1 MSDHI
6 ELVKRA
12 IEFKKPAYL
21 PLEVVDVPY
30 IYDAYKTLDSEKVVL
45 IPGTEDFDSLWVL
58 GFWFPEEIGKNDSGE
73 AIRKDEYGILTKVP
87 KDMNSAYAILE
98 EPLRGKN
105 SLENYEFPRKDSS
118 AKYFEKFKKIIA
130 SKYSD
135 RFINSHI
142 DPGAFLTAS
151 FLMGTDEF
159 YLKMASDLNFVIEVV
174 EHIFE
179 YHYSLINEF
188 AKCGSH
194 MVTYLDEFAGSTGM
208 MFNPD
213 TWRKY
218 FKKYYSKFFK
228 LVHEAGMYGSICL
241 DGNFSAVIE
250 DLLEMELDVIQ
261 CPETK
266 AIGINTLSN
275 KVKGEKCIK
284 CGVDMMHTLSLGK
297 PEEVYSEAKKVVE
310 MLSSKNGGF
319 IVVAVRWHRPQFPME
334 NVLASVKAFN
344 EYRKH

>member
-6 ELVKRA
+6 EIVKGA
-12 IEFKKPAYL
+12 IEFKGPEYL
-21 PLEVVDVPY
+21 PLEVLDVPY
-30 IYDAYKTLDSEKVVL
+30 IYDAYKTLDSEKVLL
-45 IPGTEDFDSLWVL
+45 IPGTEDFDSIWVQ
-58 GFWFPEEIGKNDSGE
+58 GFWFPEEIGKNDLGE
-73 AIRKDEYGILTKVP
+73 TIRKDEYGILTKVP
-87 KDMNSAYAILE
+87 KDMNSAYMIIE

-105 SLENYEFPRKDSS
+105 SLENYTFPEKENS
-118 AKYFEKFKKIIA
+118 AKYFEKFKKVIA
-130 SKYSD
+130 SRYSD
-135 RFINSHI
+135 RFINSNI
-142 DPGAFLTAS
+142 DPAAFLTAS
-151 FLMGTDEF
+151 FLMGTDEL
-159 YLKMASDLNFVIEVV
+159 YMKMASDLDFVIEVI

-179 YHYSLINEF
+179 YHYSLIGEF

-213 TWRKY
+213 LWRKY

-241 DGNFSAVIE
+241 DGNFSAIID

-266 AIGINTLSN
+266 AIGLDTLLN
-275 KVKGEKCIK
+275 KVKGKKCIK

-297 PEEVYSEAKKVVE
+297 PEEVYDEAKRVVE
-310 MLSSKNGGF
+310 MLNSKDGGF
-319 IVVAVRWHRPQFPME
+319 IAVAVRWHRPEYPAE

>member
-1 MSDHI
+1 LSDHI
-6 ELVKRA
+6 ELVKKA
-12 IEFKKPAYL
+12 IEFRKPDYL
-21 PLEVVDVPY
+21 PLEVLDVPFL
-30 IYDAYKTLDSEKVVL
+30 YDAYKTLDSEKVEL
-45 IPGTEDFDSLWVL
+45 IPGVEDFDSIWVQ
-58 GFWFPEEIGKNDSGE
+58 GFWFPEEIGKNDLGE
-73 AIRKDEYGILTKVP
+73 VLRKDEYGILTKVP
-87 KDMNSAYAILE
+87 RDTNSAYVILE

-105 SLENYEFPRKDSS
+105 SLKDYKFPDKSNTK
-118 AKYFEKFKKIIA
+118 KYFDKFSKIIK
-130 SKYSD
+130 SRYPD
-135 RFINSHI
+135 RFINSNI
-142 DPGAFLTAS
+142 DPAAFLTAS
-151 FLMGTDEF
+151 FLMGTDEL
-159 YLKMASDLNFVIEVV
+159 YLKMASDLNFVIEVI

-179 YHYSLINEF
+179 YHYSLIEEF

-194 MVTYLDEFAGSTGM
+194 MVTYLDEFAGSSGM

-213 TWRKY
+213 IWRKY

-241 DGNFSAVIE
+241 DGNFSAVID

-266 AIGINTLSN
+266 AIGLETLSKN
-275 KVKGEKCIK
+275 VKGRKCIK

-297 PEEVYSEAKKVVE
+297 PEEVYNEAKKVVE
-310 MLSSKNGGF
+310 MLSSKDGGF
-319 IVVAVRWHRPQFPME
+319 IAVAVKWHRPQYPMQ

>member
-12 IEFKKPAYL
+12 IEFKKTQRL
-21 PLEVVDVPY
+21 PLEVLDVPY
-30 IYDAYKTLDSEKVVL
+30 IYDAYKTLDSKKVLL
-45 IPGTEDFDSLWVL
+45 IPGTEDFDSIWVQ
-58 GFWFPEEIGKNDSGE
+58 GFWFPEEIGKNDLGE
-73 AIRKDEYGILTKVP
+73 TIRKDEYGILTKVP
-87 KDMNSAYAILE
+87 KDMNSAYMIIE

-105 SLENYEFPRKDSS
+105 SLENYTFPTKDNA
-118 AKYFEKFKKIIA
+118 AKYFDNLKKVIS

-142 DPGAFLTAS
+142 DPAAFLTAS
-151 FLMGTDEF
+151 FLMGTDEL
-159 YLKMASDLNFVIEVV
+159 YLKMASDINFVIEVV

-179 YHYSLINEF
+179 YHYSLIEEF

-213 TWRKY
+213 IWRKY
-218 FKKYYSKFFK
+218 FKKYFSKFFK
-228 LVHEAGMYGSICL
+228 LVHEAGMYGAICL
-241 DGNFSAVIE
+241 DGNFSAIID

-266 AIGINTLSN
+266 AIGLDTLLN
-275 KVKGEKCIK
+275 KVKGKKCIK

-297 PEEVYSEAKKVVE
+297 PIDVYNEAKKVVE
-310 MLSSKNGGF
+310 MLNSQDGGF
-319 IVVAVRWHRPQFPME
+319 IAVAVRWHRPEYPAE